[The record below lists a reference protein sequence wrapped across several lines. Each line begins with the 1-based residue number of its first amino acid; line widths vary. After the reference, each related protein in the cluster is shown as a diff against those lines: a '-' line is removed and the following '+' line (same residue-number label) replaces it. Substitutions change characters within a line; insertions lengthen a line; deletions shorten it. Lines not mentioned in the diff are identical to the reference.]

1 MHEVLRLDAV
11 GQAEAV
17 RSGAVSPR
25 ELAEAAIAAIAARD
39 GELNA
44 VVFPRFERA
53 LAELDAIPPG
63 APFAGVP
70 ILLKDLGW
78 RQAGEPYAAGSAVR
92 EGAEVTEDGHGV
104 RRLREAGFVV
114 LGRTNTPEFGSTIS
128 TEPVAF
134 GPTRNPYDPAYSAGG
149 SSGGS
154 AAAVAAGMVAL
165 ATASDGG
172 GSIRIPASLC
182 GLVGLKPSRGRVSL
196 GPALGEGWSG
206 FSCPGFVTRTVR
218 DTAAALDVVAGY
230 HPGDPYDAPP
240 LPGPLAA
247 ETGRDP
253 GRLRI
258 GFLTAHPRGDVPED
272 PEPAAAVGA
281 AAALLASLG
290 HDVTPGGPEALADP
304 AFAGHFGAIVAENLA
319 AQVDGLGESRGKPVE
334 LDELEPRNAAMV
346 SLARTRTASDH
357 IRATQWVDAF
367 RRRMAAWW
375 SAGHDLLLMPS
386 LGVAPFRLG
395 WIPSDDLGLALGR
408 TGHAVAFTSPVN
420 ATGQPA
426 ISLPLHRTAAGLPV
440 GVQLVAAYG
449 REDLLIRVAAQVERA
464 RPVTHDAMGG
474 SARGKG

>member
-1 MHEVLRLDAV
+1 MHEALRLDAV
-11 GQAEAV
+11 GQAAAI
-17 RSGAVSPR
+17 RNGDLSPR
-25 ELAEAAIAAIAARD
+25 ELAEAAIAAIEARD

-53 LAELDAIPPG
+53 LAELDRLPRD

-92 EGAEVTEDGHGV
+92 DGVEGAADGYGVT
-104 RRLREAGFVV
+104 RLREAGFVI
-114 LGRTNTPEFGSTIS
+114 LGRTNTPEFGSTIT
-128 TEPVAF
+128 TEPAAF

-154 AAAVAAGMVAL
+154 AAAVAAGVVAL

-218 DTAAALDVVAGY
+218 DTAAALDVVAGL
-230 HPGDPYDAPP
+230 HPGDPYDAPA

-247 ETGRDP
+247 EAGRDP
-253 GRLRI
+253 GRLRV
-258 GFLTAHPRGDVPED
+258 GYLTAHPRAGVPEA
-272 PEPAAAVGA
+272 PEPAEAVAA
-281 AAALLASLG
+281 AAALLESLG

-304 AFAGHFGAIVAENLA
+304 DFPVHFGAIVAENLA
-319 AQVDGLGESRGKPVE
+319 ATVDGLGELRGKPVAME
-334 LDELEPRNAAMV
+334 ELEPRNAAMV
-346 SLARTRTASDH
+346 AAARSRTAAQH
-357 IRATQWVDAF
+357 LRATQWTDAF

-386 LGVAPFRLG
+386 LGVAPFPLG
-395 WIPSDDLGLALGR
+395 WIPSDDLTLALGR
-408 TGHAVAFTSPVN
+408 TAHAVAFTSPIN

-449 REDLLIRVAAQVERA
+449 REDLLVRVAAQIERV
-464 RPVTHDAMGG
+464 RPFAHDAMG
-474 SARGKG
+474 

>member
-1 MHEVLRLDAV
+1 MDALLRLDAV
-11 GQAEAV
+11 GQAQAV
-17 RSGAVSPR
+17 KDGTASAR
-25 ELAEAAIAAIAARD
+25 ELAEAAIKAIEARD

-44 VVFPRFERA
+44 VVFRRFERA
-53 LAELDAIPPG
+53 LAEIPSIPAD

-78 RQAGEPYAAGSAVR
+78 RQAGESYAAGSAVR
-92 EGAEVTEDGHGV
+92 DGADVAEDAYGV
-104 RRLREAGFVV
+104 ARLRAAGFVV
-114 LGRTNTPEFGSTIS
+114 LGRTNTPEFGSTVT

-134 GPTRNPYDPAYSAGG
+134 GATRNPYDPAYSAGG

-154 AAAVAAGMVAL
+154 AAAVAAGMVAI

-218 DTAAALDVVAGY
+218 DTAAALDVVAGH

-247 ETGRDP
+247 EAGRDP

-258 GFLTAHPRGDVPED
+258 GYLTTHPRGDVPEVPD
-272 PEPAAAVGA
+272 LTEAVTG
-281 AAALLASLG
+281 AAALLESLG
-290 HDVTPGGPEALADP
+290 HDVEPGGPDALADP
-304 AFAGHFGAIVAENLA
+304 DFARHFGAIVADHVA
-319 AQVDGLGESRGKPVE
+319 AQVETLGELRGRPVAPA
-334 LDELEPRNAAMV
+334 ELEPRNAAMV
-346 SLARTRTASDH
+346 AAAREHSAAGH
-357 IRATQWVDAF
+357 IRATQWMDTF
-367 RRRMAAWW
+367 RRRLAAWW

-386 LGVAPFRLG
+386 LGVAPFPLG
-395 WIPSDDLGLALGR
+395 WIPSDDLSLALGR
-408 TGHAVAFTSPVN
+408 TAHAVAYTSPIN
-420 ATGQPA
+420 AGGQPA
-426 ISLPLHRTAAGLPV
+426 VSLPLHRTAAGLPV

-449 REDLLIRVAAQVERA
+449 REDLLIRVAAQIERA
-464 RPVTHDAMGG
+464 RPFEHPAV
-474 SARGKG
+474 R